1 MNKCSFS
8 SQRWSYLILAVVLG
22 MVQPLSAAADEKYDL
37 LKQQVD
43 ALQDQL
49 NQVQQVLKLHAK
61 QSASKVE
68 VARQVLV
75 LEQEIAHANEWKDP
89 NTLAHLAGYADA
101 GYSNGQNADGSFNI
115 GSFSPIFHY
124 QYRDLVMLEAE
135 LEIEIEDDGETE
147 LALEYLTVDL
157 FLNDYMTLVGG
168 KFLSPI
174 GSFRQ
179 NLHPSWVNKLAS
191 APPGFGHDGAAPTSD
206 VGLQLRGGVPVG
218 NTFANYA
225 FYVSNGPELNTTF
238 EDGEYE
244 LEGIVA
250 EGFGSDADGEPVF
263 GGRLGFVLFPGF
275 EVGISAAVGKATV
288 TAIEAE
294 HHDQGDEGEE
304 HVDEGEGH
312 ADEGEGHA
320 DEGEEHAD
328 EGEDHIDEPEALIAL
343 GDEFARD
350 YDVFGADFSW
360 GLRNFRLRGEY
371 VRSKIGKATSGVTA
385 SSGATWKSWYT
396 QASYLLPQTKWELV
410 LRYTDFDSPH
420 SSQDQQQW
428 AFGLNYLFTSN
439 VIGKFGYE
447 FNDGL
452 SGSLASD
459 DRFLIQ
465 FAYGF

>member
-1 MNKCSFS
+1 MNMKIM
-8 SQRWSYLILAVVLG
+8 SQHWFYLILAVVLG
-22 MVQPLSAAADEKYDL
+22 MALPLSAAADEKYNL

-49 NQVQQVLKLHAK
+49 NQVQQVLKQYEK

-89 NTLAHLAGYADA
+89 STLVHLAGYADA
-101 GYSNGQNADGSFNI
+101 GYSNVKNSDGSFNI

-124 QYRDLVMLEAE
+124 QYRDLVMLESE
-135 LEIEIEDDGETE
+135 LEIEVEDDGETE

-191 APPGFGHDGAAPTSD
+191 APPGFGHDGAAPISD
-206 VGLQLRGGVPVG
+206 LGLQLRGGVPVG

-275 EVGISAAVGKATV
+275 EMGISAAVGKATV

-294 HHDQGDEGEE
+294 HHD
-304 HVDEGEGH
+304 
-312 ADEGEGHA
+312 
-320 DEGEEHAD
+320 EGEEHAD
-328 EGEDHIDEPEALIAL
+328 EGEDHVDEGEDHADEPEALIAL

-360 GLRNFRLRGEY
+360 GLSNFRLRGEY
-371 VRSKIGKATSGVTA
+371 VRSKIGKATTGVTA

-396 QASYLLPQTKWELV
+396 QTSYLLPQTKWELV

-447 FNDGL
+447 LNDGL
-452 SGSLASD
+452 SGSPASD